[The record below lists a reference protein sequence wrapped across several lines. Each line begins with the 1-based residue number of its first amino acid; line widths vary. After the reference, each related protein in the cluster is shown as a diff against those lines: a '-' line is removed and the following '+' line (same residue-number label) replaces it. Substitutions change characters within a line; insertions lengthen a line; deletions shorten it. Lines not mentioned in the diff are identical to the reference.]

1 MELSPIKEKRKS
13 KWECLHRQNFEWR
26 ASGGQEVLSGG
37 LITVYLSE
45 GRGSEEN
52 HVYCMD
58 VGMEPRSKICKA
70 SILYHKATS
79 LYQHAQSK
87 LPSLLLFSL
96 PLFSTQHLVATKGP
110 YLSVF
115 LIRMALKMCSKGDFS
130 CLGVGCRKGCRAT
143 SENPCWYSSRSWA
156 GKSFKEVSLTAEEC
170 GSSARVERGETYQGT
185 VKSPLWPLSKV
196 LSMPSRESL

>member
-1 MELSPIKEKRKS
+1 M
-13 KWECLHRQNFEWR
+13 
-26 ASGGQEVLSGG
+26 
-37 LITVYLSE
+37 
-45 GRGSEEN
+45 
-52 HVYCMD
+52 YCMD

-70 SILYHKATS
+70 SILYHRATS

-96 PLFSTQHLVATKGP
+96 PPFSTQHLVATKGP

-156 GKSFKEVSLTAEEC
+156 GKSFREVSLTAEEC
-170 GSSARVERGETYQGT
+170 GSSARVERGEIYQD
-185 VKSPLWPLSKV
+185 KSNLHDGRHPKFYLCLQGNLFDQTSFILQSCPF
-196 LSMPSRESL
+196 PNSLQSCETQRS